1 MRNFRGAVNL
11 GLALGFACVIT
22 LGVLIAAS
30 EPPPPWAYGFT
41 TPPGEQASA
50 PPAAAPV
57 KDDGTLRHLNG
68 STLAFTLTQI
78 RDNGGPADWYPGDH
92 PAMPPIVAR
101 GRKEAAVCMQ
111 PLPLSKRQG
120 SAGKCRRRG
129 SANELFH
136 PDHE

>member
-1 MRNFRGAVNL
+1 MRTFRGAVNL

-22 LGVLIAAS
+22 IGVLIAAT

-57 KDDGTLRHLNG
+57 KDDGTLRHVPG

-78 RDNGGPADWYPGDH
+78 RNNAGPADWYPNDH
-92 PAMPPIVAR
+92 PAMPPIVAQ
-101 GRKEAAVCMQ
+101 GRKEANVFACSLCHY
-111 PLPLSKRQG
+111 P
-120 SAGKCRRRG
+120 
-129 SANELFH
+129 NDE
-136 PDHE
+136 